1 MRAVVQRVSEAEVAV
16 GGEVIGRIGRGL
28 VVFLGVGHEDSS
40 GDAAWLADRVARL
53 RIFDG
58 AEAEVAVCDIGGEAL
73 VVSQFTLHASTR
85 KGTRPSYHRAAR
97 PEVAE
102 PLYEAFCG
110 ELSAKLGRRVAKGR
124 FGAMMIVRLSNDGPV
139 TLVIDSQRKE

>member
-28 VVFLGVGHEDSS
+28 VVFLGVGLEDSS

-58 AEAEVAVCDIGGEAL
+58 AEAEVSACDIGGEAL

>member
-16 GGEVIGRIGRGL
+16 GGEVVGRIGRGL
-28 VVFLGVGHEDSS
+28 VVFLGVGQEDSAA
-40 GDAAWLADRVARL
+40 DAAWLADRIARV

-58 AEAEVAVCDIGGEAL
+58 VDGEVSACDIGGEAL
-73 VVSQFTLHASTR
+73 VVSQFTLHASTK

-102 PLYEAFCG
+102 PLYEGFCG
-110 ELSAKLGRRVAKGR
+110 ELSAKLGRQVAKGR
-124 FGAMMIVRLSNDGPV
+124 FGAMMVVRLYNDGPV
-139 TLVIDSQRKE
+139 TLVIDSQKRE